1 MAKTTDIG
9 LSGSL
14 GNLIFYKNRG
24 KQCSRTR
31 PAHVKLSKE
40 SKKSARLFGIASAM
54 SATIRRQL
62 VALLPKEKDLTIM
75 YRLNAVIL
83 EWLRTGLPEGDSLVT
98 RLPFIGLYPFIDKNP
113 AWGKMWV
120 RPVIHWEQPGAVTLA
135 LPSFVPTNQIAAPR
149 NTESVRLEIMALCC
163 RAGNPCTAG
172 SKYATFADI
181 PYTSAEQE
189 ARNISLPLT
198 PQPGEIALI
207 VLGLKYT
214 VETEGNR
221 VVVANKEWQPIDII
235 GAAYLPN

>member
-40 SKKSARLFGIASAM
+40 SRKSAGQFGIASAM
-54 SATIRRQL
+54 SATIRREL

-75 YRLNAVIL
+75 YRLNAVLL

-98 RLPFIGLYPFIDKNP
+98 RMPFIGLYPIINNNP
-113 AWGKMWV
+113 AWGKMRV
-120 RPVIHWEQPGAVTLA
+120 PPVIQWEQPGVVTLA
-135 LPSFVPTNQIAAPR
+135 LPSFIPNRQISAPR

-163 RAGNPCTAG
+163 KAGNPCTAS
-172 SKYATFADI
+172 SKYATFTDI
-181 PYTSAEQE
+181 PYTAAEQE
-189 ARNISLPLT
+189 ARNFALPLT
-198 PQPGEIALI
+198 LQPGEIALI
-207 VLGLKYT
+207 ILGLKYA
-214 VETEGNR
+214 VETEGTR
-221 VVVANKEWQPIDII
+221 TVVANKEWQPIDII
-235 GAAYLPN
+235 GAAYLPK